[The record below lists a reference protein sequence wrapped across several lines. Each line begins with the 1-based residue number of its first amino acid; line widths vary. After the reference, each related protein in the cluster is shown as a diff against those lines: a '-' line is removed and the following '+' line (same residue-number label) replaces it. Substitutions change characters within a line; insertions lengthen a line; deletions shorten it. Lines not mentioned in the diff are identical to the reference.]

1 MLREI
6 GKHLRIYAMLV
17 RMNVMSQME
26 YRANFVTGLL
36 MELGYLVTKIL
47 YVVVAYRAG
56 RRIAGFSPDEIL
68 VFVGTFV
75 LATGLYAGVLM
86 MNLYQLS
93 GMVRDGSLDVL
104 MTKPVSLQFLATF
117 RRSDVAIFLTDAIA
131 GITMVAIGL
140 HRGGAPVALSRILGY
155 ALLVASG
162 SAVGYA
168 LYLIPQSLVFRI
180 VNADSIAG
188 LTDSFWDFNNVPM
201 VVYGKVGRAI
211 GTFVIPMF
219 VITSFPSLF
228 ALGRIGT
235 PQMIWGIAAP
245 FIFLTLAR
253 LCWRAG
259 LRRYSSGGG

>member
-1 MLREI
+1 MLKEI

-26 YRANFVTGLL
+26 YRANFVTGLM

-56 RRIAGFSPDEIL
+56 RSIAGFTPDEIM

-75 LATGLYAGVLM
+75 LATGFYAGMYM
-86 MNLYQLS
+86 MNLFQLS
-93 GMVRDGSLDVL
+93 GLVRDGSFDTL
-104 MTKPVSLQFLATF
+104 MTKPVSLQFYATF
-117 RRSDVAIFLTDAIA
+117 RRSDAAIFLTDVTA
-131 GITMVAIGL
+131 GVILVAVGL
-140 HRGGAPVALSRILGY
+140 CRSGGLMSLPRVLGY
-155 ALLVASG
+155 ALFVASG
-162 SAVGYA
+162 VATGYA

-180 VNADSIAG
+180 INAGALAG

-201 VVYGKVGRAI
+201 VVYGKAGRAI

-228 ALGRIGT
+228 ALGRLSAL
-235 PQMIWGIAAP
+235 QMAWGLAAP
-245 FIFLTLAR
+245 VVFLVIAR
-253 LCWRAG
+253 LCWTAG
-259 LRRYSSGGG
+259 LRHYSSGGG